1 MRSPIKLLKRRRII
15 KWGIPSGIILIVAIT
30 IIANYTV
37 EHKTDTL
44 IYKDAATIPC
54 NKTGLLLGTSKT
66 LRSGAPNQYF
76 QNRIQAAVAL
86 FKAGK
91 IETVVISGDNS
102 SEGYNEPEDM
112 KNELVKRGVAEDK
125 IYLDYAGFRTL
136 DSVVRMEKIFGQHRF
151 TVISQDFHN
160 RRAIYIAQAKG
171 LQAIGYNAQ
180 DVDAYSGFKTQ
191 LREKFA
197 RLNCLWIY
205 IRIRARNSWVI
216 LLLLNKY
223 PKLFFVPCNKI
234 MGRLRQNYLLKNFLI
249 RVLF

>member
-15 KWGIPSGIILIVAIT
+15 EWGIPSGIILIVAIT
-30 IIANYTV
+30 IIANCTV

-197 RLNCLWIY
+197 R
-205 IRIRARNSWVI
+205 V
-216 LLLLNKY
+216 
-223 PKLFFVPCNKI
+223 KLFMDLYTNKSP
-234 MGRLRQNYLLKNFLI
+234 KFLGDPVI
-249 RVLF
+249 IK

>member
-15 KWGIPSGIILIVAIT
+15 EWGIPSGIILIVAIT

-76 QNRIQAAVAL
+76 QNRIQATVAL

-91 IETVVISGDNS
+91 IEAIVISGDNS

-160 RRAIYIAQAKG
+160 RRA
-171 LQAIGYNAQ
+171 
-180 DVDAYSGFKTQ
+180 
-191 LREKFA
+191 R
-197 RLNCLWIY
+197 
-205 IRIRARNSWVI
+205 
-216 LLLLNKY
+216 
-223 PKLFFVPCNKI
+223 
-234 MGRLRQNYLLKNFLI
+234 
-249 RVLF
+249 

>member
-44 IYKDAATIPC
+44 IYKDASTILC

-112 KNELVKRGVAEDK
+112 N
-125 IYLDYAGFRTL
+125 YLDYAGFRTL

-197 RLNCLWIY
+197 R
-205 IRIRARNSWVI
+205 V
-216 LLLLNKY
+216 
-223 PKLFFVPCNKI
+223 KLFMDLYTNKSP
-234 MGRLRQNYLLKNFLI
+234 KFLGDPVI
-249 RVLF
+249 IK

>member
-136 DSVVRMEKIFGQHRF
+136 DSVVRAKEVFGQSRL
-151 TVISQDFHN
+151 TIISQRFHN
-160 RRAIYIAQAKG
+160 ERAIYLAEKNGIN
-171 LQAIGYNAQ
+171 AIGYNAK
-180 DVDAYSGFKTQ
+180 DVNAYSGLKTNI
-191 LREKFA
+191 RELFA
-197 RLNCLWIY
+197 RVKMFIDLAI
-205 IRIRARNSWVI
+205 
-216 LLLLNKY
+216 NKQ
-223 PKLFFVPCNKI
+223 PHFLGDKI
-234 MGRLRQNYLLKNFLI
+234 IIGK
-249 RVLF
+249 

>member
-125 IYLDYAGFRTL
+125 I
-136 DSVVRMEKIFGQHRF
+136 FGQHRF

-197 RLNCLWIY
+197 R
-205 IRIRARNSWVI
+205 V
-216 LLLLNKY
+216 
-223 PKLFFVPCNKI
+223 KLFMDLYTNKSP
-234 MGRLRQNYLLKNFLI
+234 KFLGDPVI
-249 RVLF
+249 IK

>member
-1 MRSPIKLLKRRRII
+1 MRSPIKLLKRRRTIE
-15 KWGIPSGIILIVAIT
+15 WGIPSGIILIVAIT

-151 TVISQDFHN
+151 TVISQDLTAGPYTLHRQKVCRLLVIM
-160 RRAIYIAQAKG
+160 RRMWMHIADSRPNFG
-171 LQAIGYNAQ
+171 RSLQ
-180 DVDAYSGFKTQ
+180 
-191 LREKFA
+191 E
-197 RLNCLWIY
+197 LNCLWIY

-223 PKLFFVPCNKI
+223 PK
-234 MGRLRQNYLLKNFLI
+234 
-249 RVLF
+249 